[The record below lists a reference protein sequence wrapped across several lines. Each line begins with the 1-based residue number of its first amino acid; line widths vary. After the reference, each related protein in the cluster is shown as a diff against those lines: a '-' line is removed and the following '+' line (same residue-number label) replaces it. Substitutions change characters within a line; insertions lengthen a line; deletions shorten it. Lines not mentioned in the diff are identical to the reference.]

1 MKISAE
7 DLWPLI
13 LDFVD
18 SYFGA
23 DQFEEFKKHFDLE
36 IEHSK
41 DPLVQAGGLKAMLAC
56 FLKNNKQVYKSFKK
70 SNKAKE
76 EKSSGKKA
84 KKEEKVGKKRTRK
97 GSNVSEVS
105 DAVPQKRKR
114 APSAVSS
121 KSVESSGPI
130 TRRKAS
136 MDASN
141 AATAPNKQAQ
151 TDSNKEVLFKRID
164 ASKFNNKISTQFQDN
179 SFEAKAR
186 FGEAGDTYGGWSN
199 SKLHDKHG
207 KNFIKEKNKM
217 KNR

>member
-18 SYFGA
+18 SYFGS

-36 IEHSK
+36 IEHSD
-41 DPLVQAGGLKAMLAC
+41 DPLVKAGGLKAMLAC

-76 EKSSGKKA
+76 AKSSDKKA

-105 DAVPQKRKR
+105 DAPQKRKR
-114 APSAVSS
+114 APSAVS
-121 KSVESSGPI
+121 
-130 TRRKAS
+130 
-136 MDASN
+136 
-141 AATAPNKQAQ
+141 
-151 TDSNKEVLFKRID
+151 
-164 ASKFNNKISTQFQDN
+164 
-179 SFEAKAR
+179 
-186 FGEAGDTYGGWSN
+186 
-199 SKLHDKHG
+199 
-207 KNFIKEKNKM
+207 
-217 KNR
+217 